1 PSRLAAARLLLRL
14 LLSAGLALP
23 AAAAPPTG
31 DARGA
36 ELAALLRTARPAE
49 ATTLTAQ
56 MRHRPARGARVVTPL
71 RIATRPAADGWTVT
85 YEPAAGAAHRVRFD
99 GAAPPRYERLVG
111 GATVPVGAET
121 PLPGSDFFL
130 GDLGLDFLF
139 WPEQRV
145 LRRELRR
152 SRWCEVL
159 ESTAPPGARLPYA
172 RVVTWVDDETG
183 GFIRAEAYDA
193 GGRRWKVFAPGGIR
207 RNAARDGYELKD
219 MEISDVLADSF
230 TVLEFDRAAAVPAGG
245 PP

>member
-1 PSRLAAARLLLRL
+1 MHPPRPTVLLLAAWA
-14 LLSAGLALP
+14 AAWP
-23 AAAAPPTG
+23 AAAEE
-31 DARGA
+31 RGPALA
-36 ELAALLRTARPAE
+36 ERLRAAQPAE
-49 ATTLTAQ
+49 ATTLAAQ
-56 MRHRPARGARVVTPL
+56 MRQRPARGARVVTPL
-71 RIATRPAADGWTVT
+71 RITTRPAAEGWTVT
-85 YEPAAGAAHRVRFD
+85 YEPAAGPAFRVSFD
-99 GAAPPRYERLVG
+99 GRTPPRYERLED
-111 GATVPVGAET
+111 GAAVPVGAET

-152 SRWCEVL
+152 SRWCDVL

-193 GGRRWKVFAPGGIR
+193 AGRRWKVFSPGGVR

-219 MEISDVLADSF
+219 LELSDVLADSF
-230 TVLEFDRAAAVPAGG
+230 TVIEFDRAARVPAGE
-245 PP
+245 P